1 MSKTADRSFAVV
13 PSKQRGT
20 KYEDHVIGKTFRHHW
35 GRTVTEADNVLFCTA
50 TLSYN
55 PAYFNV
61 DIARELGFPTCLI
74 NPLLVLLIAIG
85 LSVEDLSENSEAF
98 LGLDEVRFGSPM
110 HAGDT
115 VYAESEVIERRL
127 SSSRIGSGIVTW
139 RTRATNQMGA
149 EVVQF
154 KRSNLLA
161 VESQSTKK
169 VEEANVT

>member
-1 MSKTADRSFAVV
+1 MSKTPGRSFAAV

-20 KYEDHVIGKTFRHHW
+20 KYEDHAIGRTFRHHW

-61 DIARELGFPTCLI
+61 DIARELGYPACLI

-115 VYAESEVIERRL
+115 VYAESEVIGRRL
-127 SSSRIGSGIVTW
+127 SSSRLGSAIVTW
-139 RTRATNQMGA
+139 RTRATNQMGD

-154 KRSNLLA
+154 KRSNLLPA
-161 VESQSTKK
+161 ESPSTKK
-169 VEEANVT
+169 VKDANVT